1 MSNTQ
6 KTLLERIKASAEILN
21 GFGCGDRW
29 RAEPLK
35 ASIEGT
41 WSIKRGTFGMADQL
55 ADVFAKVN
63 YGEHD
68 TQDAQG
74 VAKAMVE
81 ARNTSRH
88 LLTEAAAEIERLQAE
103 VDRLTQVVDQ
113 AIKFAN
119 IRVMKFF
126 GPCEPRLG
134 SDLNGSIASKF
145 PELYAELQSREA
157 MQAAIDYAKDKS

>member
-6 KTLLERIKASAEILN
+6 KTLLERIEASAEILN
-21 GFGCGDRW
+21 GFGGGDTW

-55 ADVFAKVN
+55 ADVFAQVN
-63 YGEHD
+63 FGEGD
-68 TQDAQG
+68 RQDAEN

-88 LLTEAAAEIERLQAE
+88 LLTEAAAEIKRL
-103 VDRLTQVVDQ
+103 
-113 AIKFAN
+113 
-119 IRVMKFF
+119 
-126 GPCEPRLG
+126 
-134 SDLNGSIASKF
+134 
-145 PELYAELQSREA
+145 
-157 MQAAIDYAKDKS
+157 QAAIDYAKGEI